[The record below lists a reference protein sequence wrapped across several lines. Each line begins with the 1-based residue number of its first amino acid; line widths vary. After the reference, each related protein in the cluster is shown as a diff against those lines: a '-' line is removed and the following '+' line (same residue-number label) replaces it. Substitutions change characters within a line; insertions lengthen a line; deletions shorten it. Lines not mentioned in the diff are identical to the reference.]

1 MQPRSNSV
9 ALLIKRVHNAF
20 KRQLDQNPTEPCLT
34 QAQCD
39 VLLMLHRAEA
49 EGRKVYPSDL
59 ENALHLSRP
68 TVSGLLQRLEAKGF
82 ITARPDPADKRFK
95 QLKATELSRQHRAEV
110 HRHLIAQEETM
121 LAGFTP
127 EETEQLRGLLK
138 RLLHNLEGCPVSSA
152 EDIKTHT
159 NGGDAHA

>member
-1 MQPRSNSV
+1 MISIWKDAIIPGSTPEQLFSLKKTLEIFSPEAHDEVKAGKPARFETMLLNVVNAALKKAREVSV
-9 ALLIKRVHNAF
+9 SWVR
-20 KRQLDQNPTEPCLT
+20 LT
-34 QAQCD
+34 VAT
-39 VLLMLHRAEA
+39 
-49 EGRKVYPSDL
+49 S
-59 ENALHLSRP
+59 SR
-68 TVSGLLQRLEAKGF
+68 R
-82 ITARPDPADKRFK
+82 TARPDPADKRFK